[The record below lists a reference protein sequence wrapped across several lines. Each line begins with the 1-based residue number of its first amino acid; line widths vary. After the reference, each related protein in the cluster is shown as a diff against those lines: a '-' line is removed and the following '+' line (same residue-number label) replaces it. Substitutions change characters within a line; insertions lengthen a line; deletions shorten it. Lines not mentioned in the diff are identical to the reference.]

1 MKQAHD
7 ISIRSQIQEL
17 AKQHGVTGS
26 KDRFS
31 DLAST
36 VTRLSGDVVALDTIE
51 RMLVSLKKQGIL
63 TKQQILQLEASYLRE
78 QSCSGSGRNLSA

>member
-17 AKQHGVTGS
+17 AKQHGVTGD

-63 TKQQILQLEASYLRE
+63 TKQQILQLEAGYLRE